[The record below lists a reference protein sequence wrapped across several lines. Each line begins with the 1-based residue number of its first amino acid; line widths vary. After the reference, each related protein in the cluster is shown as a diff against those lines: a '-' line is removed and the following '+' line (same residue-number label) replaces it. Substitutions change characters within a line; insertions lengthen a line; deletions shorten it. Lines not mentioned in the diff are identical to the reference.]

1 MDNTHDS
8 LLLYHWQV
16 AAYRHALVQHAMCVE
31 ETTRAWARVR
41 RARAVWKIARRWRI
55 LPKGEGRVGGAS
67 IRRLSRDFSLA
78 VRAYQRATA
87 AQADACDRVI
97 EEAI

>member
-1 MDNTHDS
+1 MDN
-8 LLLYHWQV
+8 LYGFQV
-16 AAYRHALVQHAMCVE
+16 AEYRRAERRYAVCVE
-31 ETTRAWARVR
+31 ETETARARVR
-41 RARAVWKIARRWRI
+41 RARVVWKIARRWRM

-97 EEAI
+97 EETI